1 MRCFMNRTILV
12 VDDEPKMV
20 DMIRIYL
27 EKENFTVKTANNGRQ
42 ALLLFQNEKP
52 DLVILDWMM
61 PDISGMD
68 ILKEIRK
75 KSMVPVIMLTAKAE
89 EVDKLLG
96 LEFGADDYI
105 TKPFSLRELVARIR
119 IPLRRIDS
127 QSVERTDK
135 LQIGQLL
142 IDLKRHEVLV
152 KHKAVNNLTPTEFKI
167 LTVLAESPGRVFS
180 RLQLMEGALGEA
192 YEGYERSLDTH
203 ISNLRKKIEDN
214 PSDPQYVI
222 TVYGIGYK
230 MGKGDNG

>member
-1 MRCFMNRTILV
+1 MNRTILV